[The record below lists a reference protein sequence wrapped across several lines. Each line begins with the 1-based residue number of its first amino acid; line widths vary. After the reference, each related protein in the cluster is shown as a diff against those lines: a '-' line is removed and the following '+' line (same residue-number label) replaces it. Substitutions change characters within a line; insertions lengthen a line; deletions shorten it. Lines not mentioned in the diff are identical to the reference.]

1 MIGAARGS
9 AQSPLRGGLIAL
21 TLLAFGAASCGP
33 SRAPGRPAALT
44 YTRLAGNHG
53 SVWVADADGSHARRV
68 TADGDDGR
76 LSPDGRRLTF
86 ERDGA
91 LFLVDLVQ
99 RRTRALGR
107 TSGNERW
114 APTGARLAVS
124 QPDGFFLVDT
134 ATGRR
139 TRLLTTRVSTFDFT
153 PDGRSIVLARGKG
166 DEYLD
171 FRRSDLFLLRL
182 PSHTLEPLT
191 RDGRSSSPIVS
202 RAGIAYVRSK
212 EARVAFELWLMRR
225 NGSGRQLL
233 ARCCETK
240 WYTTHAGTI
249 HGFVP
254 VASSTDGAHLLAC
267 QPWEGGCYSVAINL
281 PGGRRYTFP
290 ETTKLGTPKESAEA
304 LDLTRDGR
312 TVLVLVSPW
321 DDEPG
326 PSLLYAVPF
335 AGGKP
340 RLLARDVVYARWRS

>member
-1 MIGAARGS
+1 MRRI
-9 AQSPLRGGLIAL
+9 LAL
-21 TLLAFGAASCGP
+21 ALLALSTVSCGS
-33 SRAPGRPAALT
+33 SREPGRPAPLT
-44 YTRLAGNHG
+44 YTRLAGEHE

-68 TADGDDGR
+68 TTDGYDGR
-76 LSPDGRRLTF
+76 LSPDGRWLTF
-86 ERDGA
+86 ERSGT

-99 RRTRALGR
+99 QRTRALGA

-124 QPDGFFLVDT
+124 QPDGFFLVD
-134 ATGRR
+134 AASGKR
-139 TRLLTTRVSTFDFT
+139 TRLLADRVSTFDFT

-166 DEYLD
+166 GPHLGFDP
-171 FRRSDLFLLRL
+171 SDLFLLRL
-182 PSHTLEPLT
+182 PGHGLERLT
-191 RDGRSSSPIVS
+191 DDGRSGSPLVS

-212 EARVAFELWLMRR
+212 KAYEAFELWLMRR
-225 NGSGRQLL
+225 NGGERRLL

-254 VASSTDGAHLLAC
+254 VASATDGTRLLAC
-267 QPWEGGCYSVAINL
+267 QPWEGGCYPVGIDL
-281 PGGRRYTFP
+281 PRGSRTTFP
-290 ETTKLGTPKESAEA
+290 EATKLGTPKESASA

-312 TVLVLVSPW
+312 TALVLVSPW

-326 PSLLYAVPF
+326 PRLLYSVPF

-340 RLLARDVVYARWRS
+340 RLLARGVVFARWRS

>member
-9 AQSPLRGGLIAL
+9 PQSPLRGGLAAL
-21 TLLAFGAASCGP
+21 TLLAFAAASCGP

-53 SVWVADADGSHARRV
+53 SVWIADADGSHARRV

-91 LFLVDLVQ
+91 LFLVDLMQ

-171 FRRSDLFLLRL
+171 FRRSDLFLLRV
-182 PSHTLEPLT
+182 PSHTLERLT

-233 ARCCETK
+233 ARCYETK

-249 HGFVP
+249 HGSCLSP
-254 VASSTDGAHLLAC
+254 RPPTGRISSLASPGRAGAIRSRSTSRAA
-267 QPWEGGCYSVAINL
+267 A
-281 PGGRRYTFP
+281 
-290 ETTKLGTPKESAEA
+290 GTPSPRRRSSARRKRA
-304 LDLTRDGR
+304 RR
-312 TVLVLVSPW
+312 
-321 DDEPG
+321 
-326 PSLLYAVPF
+326 PST
-335 AGGKP
+335 
-340 RLLARDVVYARWRS
+340 